1 MDIYRVVCSE
11 NQRLY
16 PGKTFVDFMPAGL
29 NRCENSVIHDSI
41 LKMRQMINPEV
52 TSLTSGLFLY
62 DLGGGRTELRFER
75 ADNYQVRRYQEDI
88 KAKYS
93 NMIVDRFRE
102 MRAAGKEKTL
112 DVSLSTLAIVYDFYK
127 AGDVGDDV
135 PKSARE
141 MELRQK
147 AAEYRQREQRRKELA
162 EYQRTHE
169 VSYPESRIMAWKM
182 ARYSGD

>member
-16 PGKTFVDFMPAGL
+16 PGKTFIDFMPAGL
-29 NRCENSVIHDSI
+29 NRSENSIIHDSI
-41 LKMRQMINPEV
+41 LKMRQMIDPEV
-52 TSLTSGLFLY
+52 HSLTSGLFLY
-62 DLGGGRTELRFER
+62 DLGGGRVNLHFER
-75 ADNYQVRRYQEDI
+75 AENFQLRRYQDGI

-93 NMIVDRFRE
+93 DMIIDRFRE

-112 DVSLSTLAIVYDFYK
+112 EVSLSTLAVVYDFYK
-127 AGDVGDDV
+127 ACNVDDTA

-141 MELRQK
+141 MELRRQ
-147 AAEYRQREQRRKELA
+147 AEEYRQREQRRKELA
-162 EYQRTHE
+162 EYQRTHS
-169 VSYPESRIMAWKM
+169 VSYSEGQIMAWRQ

>member
-16 PGKTFVDFMPAGL
+16 PGKTFIDFMPAGT
-29 NRCENSVIHDSI
+29 NRTENSVIHDSI

-52 TSLTSGLFLY
+52 SALTSGLFLY
-62 DLGGGRTELRFER
+62 DLGDGRVNLHFER
-75 ADNYQVRRYQEDI
+75 ADNYQVRRYQETI

-93 NMIVDRFRE
+93 KMIIERFNE
-102 MRAAGKEKTL
+102 MRSAGKEKTL
-112 DVSLSTLAIVYDFYK
+112 DISMATLAVAYDFYK
-127 AGDVGDDV
+127 ALDNDDQT

-147 AAEYRQREQRRKELA
+147 AEEYRNQERRRKELA
-162 EYQRTHE
+162 EYHRTHASNHIE
-169 VSYPESRIMAWKM
+169 TQRMAWKM

>member
-16 PGKTFVDFMPAGL
+16 PGKTFIDFMPAGT

-41 LKMRQMINPEV
+41 LKMRQQINPEV
-52 TSLTSGLFLY
+52 RPLTNGLFLY
-62 DLGGGRTELRFER
+62 DLGDGRINLHFEKTN
-75 ADNYQVRRYQEDI
+75 NYLVRRDQEQA

-93 NMIVDRFRE
+93 NMIIDRFKE
-102 MRAAGKEKTL
+102 MRANGKEKTL
-112 DVSLSTLAIVYDFYK
+112 DISLSTLAVVYDFYK
-127 AGDVGDDV
+127 AQETDDNC

-147 AAEYRQREQRRKELA
+147 AEEYRQTQRRRQELA
-162 EYQRTHE
+162 EYHRDRATYQAETQ
-169 VSYPESRIMAWKM
+169 MLAWRL